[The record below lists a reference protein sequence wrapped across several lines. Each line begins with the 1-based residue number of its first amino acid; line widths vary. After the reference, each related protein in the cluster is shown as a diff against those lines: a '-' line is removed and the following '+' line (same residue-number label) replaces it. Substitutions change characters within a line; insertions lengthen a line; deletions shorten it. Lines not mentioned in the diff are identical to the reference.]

1 MEVAYMLKTAK
12 RCMAFGVAAVMA
24 VSFVGCKNSSN
35 KKEETE
41 QVKAETLSYEN
52 KLFDTSYVHTINV
65 EIADDDWEDLKA
77 NPTQKTKYQ
86 VDITIDG
93 ETINDVSFS
102 TKGNTSLSS
111 VSSDSDSDRYSFKVN
126 FGKYVENQTYY
137 GLNKLNLNN
146 IYADATDM
154 KDYISYKIFD
164 EAGVDSPLVSYVDIQ
179 INGEEFG
186 LYLAIEDI
194 SESYLNRTND
204 GEGEL
209 YKPETSSL
217 ANMGGGKGNIQPP
230 SDMEMP
236 DGMEF
241 PNDIQAPDNA
251 DSSENME
258 RPNGMQAP
266 DNADSSEGMERP
278 NGMQAPDNSDSS
290 ENMERPND
298 IQAPDNADSSENMER
313 PNDMKMPGGN
323 GFPNGDMFSDDNGAS
338 LKYTDDEV
346 SSYSDIFDNTIT
358 NSDEE
363 DWNKVIAALKSLS
376 EDDAESAVDTDEV
389 IRYFAAHNFVLN
401 YDSYTGNMLHNYYLY
416 ENDGKLSLLPWD
428 YNLAFGTFS
437 GGGEMGNGENATALI
452 NTGIDSPLSGA
463 DEADRPF
470 WKFIAS
476 DEDYL
481 EQYHKVYDEL
491 ISSFFE
497 SGKFE
502 SELERVYN
510 MIRPY
515 VEKDTSAFYTVDEF
529 DDAYETLNKF
539 CLLRA
544 ESIRK
549 QLSGELAS
557 ISDEQTA
564 SEQVDASDISIKTM
578 GMQNNKG
585 FDAPQMPGGMK
596 FPDNMTPPDNKGN
609 NIESAT

>member
-1 MEVAYMLKTAK
+1 MLKTAK

-65 EIADDDWEDLKA
+65 EIDDDDWEDLKA

-86 VDITIDG
+86 ADITIDG

-146 IYADATDM
+146 IYADATYM
-154 KDYISYKIFD
+154 KEYVSYKIFD

-217 ANMGGGKGNIQPP
+217 ANMGGGKGNMQPP
-230 SDMEMP
+230 SDMKMP
-236 DGMEF
+236 DGMER
-241 PNDIQAPDNA
+241 PNDMQTPDNA
-251 DSSENME
+251 DSSGGME
-258 RPNGMQAP
+258 RPNDMQAP
-266 DNADSSEGMERP
+266 DNADSSEGT
-278 NGMQAPDNSDSS
+278 
-290 ENMERPND
+290 
-298 IQAPDNADSSENMER
+298 ER

-358 NSDEE
+358 NSDED

-389 IRYFAAHNFVLN
+389 IRYFVAHNFVLN
-401 YDSYTGNMLHNYYLY
+401 YDSYTGNMLHNYFLY

-470 WKFIAS
+470 WEFIAS

-515 VEKDTSAFYTVDEF
+515 VEKDASAFYTVDEF

-609 NIESAT
+609 NIESTT

>member
-1 MEVAYMLKTAK
+1 MLKAAK

-52 KLFDTSYVHTINV
+52 KLFDTSYVHTINI

-86 VDITIDG
+86 ADITIDG

-146 IYADATDM
+146 IYADATYM
-154 KDYISYKIFD
+154 KEYVSYKIFD

-230 SDMEMP
+230 SDMKMP
-236 DGMEF
+236 DGMER
-241 PNDIQAPDNA
+241 PND
-251 DSSENME
+251 
-258 RPNGMQAP
+258 MQAP
-266 DNADSSEGMERP
+266 DNADSSG
-278 NGMQAPDNSDSS
+278 
-290 ENMERPND
+290 
-298 IQAPDNADSSENMER
+298 NMER

-358 NSDEE
+358 NSDED

-376 EDDAESAVDTDEV
+376 EDNAESAVDTDEV
-389 IRYFAAHNFVLN
+389 IRYFVAHNFVLN
-401 YDSYTGNMLHNYYLY
+401 YDSYTGNMLHNYFLY

-470 WKFIAS
+470 WEFIAS

-596 FPDNMTPPDNKGN
+596 FHDNMTPPDNKVN

>member
-1 MEVAYMLKTAK
+1 MEVAYMLKAAK

-52 KLFDTSYVHTINV
+52 KLFDTSYVHTINI

-86 VDITIDG
+86 ADITIDG

-146 IYADATDM
+146 IYADATYM
-154 KDYISYKIFD
+154 KEYVSYKIFD

-230 SDMEMP
+230 SDMKMP
-236 DGMEF
+236 DGMER
-241 PNDIQAPDNA
+241 PND
-251 DSSENME
+251 
-258 RPNGMQAP
+258 MQAP
-266 DNADSSEGMERP
+266 DNADSSG
-278 NGMQAPDNSDSS
+278 
-290 ENMERPND
+290 
-298 IQAPDNADSSENMER
+298 NMER

-358 NSDEE
+358 NSDED

-376 EDDAESAVDTDEV
+376 EDNAESAVDTDEV
-389 IRYFAAHNFVLN
+389 IRYFVAHNFVLN
-401 YDSYTGNMLHNYYLY
+401 YDSYTGNMLHNYFLY

-470 WKFIAS
+470 WEFIAS

-596 FPDNMTPPDNKGN
+596 FPDNMTPPDNKVN

>member
-1 MEVAYMLKTAK
+1 MEVAYMLKAAK

-52 KLFDTSYVHTINV
+52 KLFDTSYVHTINI

-86 VDITIDG
+86 ADITIDG

-146 IYADATDM
+146 IYADATYM
-154 KDYISYKIFD
+154 KEYVSYKIFD

-217 ANMGGGKGNIQPP
+217 ANMGGGKGNMQPP
-230 SDMEMP
+230 SDMKMP
-236 DGMEF
+236 DGMER
-241 PNDIQAPDNA
+241 PNDMQTPDNA
-251 DSSENME
+251 DSSGGME
-258 RPNGMQAP
+258 RPNDMQAP
-266 DNADSSEGMERP
+266 DNADSSEGT
-278 NGMQAPDNSDSS
+278 
-290 ENMERPND
+290 
-298 IQAPDNADSSENMER
+298 ER

-358 NSDEE
+358 NSDKD

-389 IRYFAAHNFVLN
+389 IRYFVAHNFVLN
-401 YDSYTGNMLHNYYLY
+401 YDSYTGNMLHNYFLY

-470 WKFIAS
+470 WEFIAS

-596 FPDNMTPPDNKGN
+596 FPDNMTPPDNKVN

>member
-1 MEVAYMLKTAK
+1 MLKTAK

-137 GLNKLNLNN
+137 GLNMLNLNN

-258 RPNGMQAP
+258 RPN
-266 DNADSSEGMERP
+266 
-278 NGMQAPDNSDSS
+278 
-290 ENMERPND
+290 
-298 IQAPDNADSSENMER
+298 
-313 PNDMKMPGGN
+313 DMKMPGGN

-401 YDSYTGNMLHNYYLY
+401 YDSYTGNMLHNYFLY

-470 WKFIAS
+470 WEFIAS

>member
-52 KLFDTSYVHTINV
+52 KLFDTSYVHTINI
-65 EIADDDWEDLKA
+65 EIDDDDWEDLKA

-146 IYADATDM
+146 IYADATYM

-164 EAGVDSPLVSYVDIQ
+164 ETGVDSPLVSYVDIQ

-217 ANMGGGKGNIQPP
+217 ANMGGGKGNMQPP
-230 SDMEMP
+230 SDMKMP
-236 DGMEF
+236 DGMERS
-241 PNDIQAPDNA
+241 NDMQTPDNA
-251 DSSENME
+251 DSSEGTE
-258 RPNGMQAP
+258 RPNDMQAP
-266 DNADSSEGMERP
+266 DNADSSG
-278 NGMQAPDNSDSS
+278 
-290 ENMERPND
+290 
-298 IQAPDNADSSENMER
+298 NMER

-358 NSDEE
+358 NSDED

-389 IRYFAAHNFVLN
+389 IRYFVAHNFVLN
-401 YDSYTGNMLHNYYLY
+401 YDSYTGNMLHNYFLY

-470 WKFIAS
+470 WEFIAS

-596 FPDNMTPPDNKGN
+596 FPDNMTPPDNKVN

>member
-1 MEVAYMLKTAK
+1 MLKAAK

-86 VDITIDG
+86 ADITIDG
-93 ETINDVSFS
+93 ETISDVSFS

-146 IYADATDM
+146 IYADATYM

-217 ANMGGGKGNIQPP
+217 ANMGGGKGNMQPP

-241 PNDIQAPDNA
+241 PNDIQAPDNS
-251 DSSENME
+251 DSS
-258 RPNGMQAP
+258 G
-266 DNADSSEGMERP
+266 GMERP
-278 NGMQAPDNSDSS
+278 NDMQT
-290 ENMERPND
+290 
-298 IQAPDNADSSENMER
+298 PDNADSSENMER

-358 NSDEE
+358 NSDED

-376 EDDAESAVDTDEV
+376 EDNAESAVDTDEV

-401 YDSYTGNMLHNYYLY
+401 YDSYTGNMLHNYFLY

-437 GGGEMGNGENATALI
+437 GGGEMENGENATALI

-470 WKFIAS
+470 WEYIAS

-596 FPDNMTPPDNKGN
+596 FPDNMTPPDNKVN

>member
-1 MEVAYMLKTAK
+1 MLKTAK

-146 IYADATDM
+146 IYADATYM

-217 ANMGGGKGNIQPP
+217 ANMGGGKGNMQPP

-251 DSSENME
+251 DSSE
-258 RPNGMQAP
+258 G
-266 DNADSSEGMERP
+266 
-278 NGMQAPDNSDSS
+278 
-290 ENMERPND
+290 
-298 IQAPDNADSSENMER
+298 MER

-358 NSDEE
+358 NSDED

-376 EDDAESAVDTDEV
+376 EDNAESAVDTDEV

-470 WKFIAS
+470 WEFIAS

>member
-1 MEVAYMLKTAK
+1 MEVAYMLKAAK

-86 VDITIDG
+86 ADITIDG

-146 IYADATDM
+146 IYADATYM

-217 ANMGGGKGNIQPP
+217 ANMGGGKGNMQPP
-230 SDMEMP
+230 SDMKMP
-236 DGMEF
+236 DGMERS
-241 PNDIQAPDNA
+241 NDMQTPDNA
-251 DSSENME
+251 DSSEGTE
-258 RPNGMQAP
+258 RPNDMQAP
-266 DNADSSEGMERP
+266 DNADSSG
-278 NGMQAPDNSDSS
+278 
-290 ENMERPND
+290 
-298 IQAPDNADSSENMER
+298 NMER

-358 NSDEE
+358 NSDED

-497 SGKFE
+497 SGRFE

>member
-1 MEVAYMLKTAK
+1 MLKAAK

-86 VDITIDG
+86 ADITIDG

-146 IYADATDM
+146 IYADATYM

-217 ANMGGGKGNIQPP
+217 ANMGGGKGNMQPP
-230 SDMEMP
+230 SDMKMP
-236 DGMEF
+236 DGMERS
-241 PNDIQAPDNA
+241 NDMQTPDNA
-251 DSSENME
+251 DSSEGTE
-258 RPNGMQAP
+258 RPNDMQAP
-266 DNADSSEGMERP
+266 DNADSSG
-278 NGMQAPDNSDSS
+278 
-290 ENMERPND
+290 
-298 IQAPDNADSSENMER
+298 NMER

-358 NSDEE
+358 NSDED

-497 SGKFE
+497 SGRFE

>member
-258 RPNGMQAP
+258 RPN
-266 DNADSSEGMERP
+266 
-278 NGMQAPDNSDSS
+278 
-290 ENMERPND
+290 
-298 IQAPDNADSSENMER
+298 
-313 PNDMKMPGGN
+313 DMKMPGGN

-401 YDSYTGNMLHNYYLY
+401 YDSYTGNMLHNYFLY

-470 WKFIAS
+470 WEFIAS

>member
-1 MEVAYMLKTAK
+1 MLKAAK

-86 VDITIDG
+86 ADITIDG

-146 IYADATDM
+146 IYADATYM

-217 ANMGGGKGNIQPP
+217 ANMGGGKGNMQPP
-230 SDMEMP
+230 SDMKMP
-236 DGMEF
+236 DGMER
-241 PNDIQAPDNA
+241 PNDMQTPDNA
-251 DSSENME
+251 DSSGGME
-258 RPNGMQAP
+258 RPNDMQAP
-266 DNADSSEGMERP
+266 DNADSSEG
-278 NGMQAPDNSDSS
+278 
-290 ENMERPND
+290 
-298 IQAPDNADSSENMER
+298 MER

-358 NSDEE
+358 NSDED

-389 IRYFAAHNFVLN
+389 IRYFVAHNFVLN
-401 YDSYTGNMLHNYYLY
+401 YDSYTGNMLHNYFLY

-470 WKFIAS
+470 WEFIAS

-596 FPDNMTPPDNKGN
+596 FPDNMTPPDNKVN

>member
-1 MEVAYMLKTAK
+1 MLKTAK

-146 IYADATDM
+146 IYADATYM
-154 KDYISYKIFD
+154 KEYVSYKIFD

-217 ANMGGGKGNIQPP
+217 ANMGGGKGNMQPP
-230 SDMEMP
+230 SDMKMP
-236 DGMEF
+236 DGMER
-241 PNDIQAPDNA
+241 PNDMQTPDNA
-251 DSSENME
+251 DSSGGME
-258 RPNGMQAP
+258 RPNDMQAP
-266 DNADSSEGMERP
+266 DNADSSEGT
-278 NGMQAPDNSDSS
+278 
-290 ENMERPND
+290 
-298 IQAPDNADSSENMER
+298 ER

-358 NSDEE
+358 NSDED

-376 EDDAESAVDTDEV
+376 EDNAESAVDTDEV
-389 IRYFAAHNFVLN
+389 IRYFVAHNFVLN
-401 YDSYTGNMLHNYYLY
+401 YDSYTGNMLHNYFLY

-470 WKFIAS
+470 WEFIAS

-585 FDAPQMPGGMK
+585 FDAPQMPRGMK
-596 FPDNMTPPDNKGN
+596 FPDNMTPPDNKVN

>member
-1 MEVAYMLKTAK
+1 MLKTAK

-258 RPNGMQAP
+258 RPN
-266 DNADSSEGMERP
+266 
-278 NGMQAPDNSDSS
+278 
-290 ENMERPND
+290 
-298 IQAPDNADSSENMER
+298 
-313 PNDMKMPGGN
+313 DMKMPGGN

-401 YDSYTGNMLHNYYLY
+401 YDSYTGNMLHNYFLY

-470 WKFIAS
+470 WEFIAS

>member
-1 MEVAYMLKTAK
+1 MEVAYMLKAAK

-52 KLFDTSYVHTINV
+52 KLFDTSYVHTINI

-86 VDITIDG
+86 ADITIDG

-146 IYADATDM
+146 IYADATYM

-217 ANMGGGKGNIQPP
+217 ANMGGGKGNMQPP
-230 SDMEMP
+230 SDMKMP
-236 DGMEF
+236 DGMERS
-241 PNDIQAPDNA
+241 NDMQTPDNA
-251 DSSENME
+251 DSSEGTE
-258 RPNGMQAP
+258 RPNDMQAP
-266 DNADSSEGMERP
+266 DNADSSG
-278 NGMQAPDNSDSS
+278 
-290 ENMERPND
+290 
-298 IQAPDNADSSENMER
+298 NMER

-358 NSDEE
+358 NSDED

-389 IRYFAAHNFVLN
+389 IRYFVAHNFVLN
-401 YDSYTGNMLHNYYLY
+401 YDSYTGNMLHNYFLY

-470 WKFIAS
+470 WEFIAS

-609 NIESAT
+609 NIESTT

>member
-1 MEVAYMLKTAK
+1 MEVAYMLKAAK
-12 RCMAFGVAAVMA
+12 RCMAFGLAAVMA

-86 VDITIDG
+86 ADITIDG

-146 IYADATDM
+146 IYADATYM
-154 KDYISYKIFD
+154 KEYVSYKIFD

-217 ANMGGGKGNIQPP
+217 ANMGGGKGNMQPP
-230 SDMEMP
+230 SDMKMP
-236 DGMEF
+236 DGME
-241 PNDIQAPDNA
+241 
-251 DSSENME
+251 
-258 RPNGMQAP
+258 
-266 DNADSSEGMERP
+266 
-278 NGMQAPDNSDSS
+278 
-290 ENMERPND
+290 RPND
-298 IQAPDNADSSENMER
+298 MQAPDNADSSENMER

-358 NSDEE
+358 NSDED

-401 YDSYTGNMLHNYYLY
+401 YDSYTGNMLHNYFLY

-470 WKFIAS
+470 WEFIAS

-497 SGKFE
+497 SGRFE

-609 NIESAT
+609 NIESTT

>member
-1 MEVAYMLKTAK
+1 MLKAAK

-35 KKEETE
+35 KKKETE

-52 KLFDTSYVHTINV
+52 KLFDTSYVHTINI

-146 IYADATDM
+146 IYADATYM
-154 KDYISYKIFD
+154 KEYVSYKIFD

-217 ANMGGGKGNIQPP
+217 ANMGGGKGNMQPP
-230 SDMEMP
+230 SDMKMP
-236 DGMEF
+236 DGMER
-241 PNDIQAPDNA
+241 PNDMQTPDNA
-251 DSSENME
+251 DSSGGME
-258 RPNGMQAP
+258 RPNDMQAP
-266 DNADSSEGMERP
+266 DNADSSEGT
-278 NGMQAPDNSDSS
+278 
-290 ENMERPND
+290 ERPND
-298 IQAPDNADSSENMER
+298 MQAPDNADSSGNMER

-358 NSDEE
+358 NSDED

-389 IRYFAAHNFVLN
+389 IRYFVAHNFVLN
-401 YDSYTGNMLHNYYLY
+401 YDSYTGNMLHNYFLY

-470 WKFIAS
+470 WEFIAS

-596 FPDNMTPPDNKGN
+596 FPDNMTPPDNKVN

>member
-1 MEVAYMLKTAK
+1 MLKAAK

-86 VDITIDG
+86 ADITIDG

-146 IYADATDM
+146 IYADATYM
-154 KDYISYKIFD
+154 KEYVSYKIFD

-217 ANMGGGKGNIQPP
+217 ANMGGGKGNMQPP
-230 SDMEMP
+230 SDMKMP
-236 DGMEF
+236 DGMER
-241 PNDIQAPDNA
+241 PNDMQTPDNA
-251 DSSENME
+251 DSSGGME
-258 RPNGMQAP
+258 RPNDMQAP
-266 DNADSSEGMERP
+266 DNADSSEGT
-278 NGMQAPDNSDSS
+278 
-290 ENMERPND
+290 
-298 IQAPDNADSSENMER
+298 ER

-358 NSDEE
+358 NSDED

-376 EDDAESAVDTDEV
+376 EDNAESAVDTDEV
-389 IRYFAAHNFVLN
+389 IRYFVAHNFVLN
-401 YDSYTGNMLHNYYLY
+401 YDSYTGNMLHNYFLY

-470 WKFIAS
+470 WEFIAS

-585 FDAPQMPGGMK
+585 FDAPQMPRGMK
-596 FPDNMTPPDNKGN
+596 FPDNMTPPDNKVN

>member
-1 MEVAYMLKTAK
+1 MLKAAK

-52 KLFDTSYVHTINV
+52 KLFDTSYVHTINI

-86 VDITIDG
+86 ADITIDG

-146 IYADATDM
+146 IYADATYM

-217 ANMGGGKGNIQPP
+217 ANMGGGKGNMQPP
-230 SDMEMP
+230 SDMKMP
-236 DGMEF
+236 DGMERS
-241 PNDIQAPDNA
+241 NDMQTPDNA
-251 DSSENME
+251 DSSEGTE
-258 RPNGMQAP
+258 RPNDMQAP
-266 DNADSSEGMERP
+266 DNADSSG
-278 NGMQAPDNSDSS
+278 
-290 ENMERPND
+290 
-298 IQAPDNADSSENMER
+298 NMER

-358 NSDEE
+358 NSDED

-389 IRYFAAHNFVLN
+389 IRYFVAHNFVLN
-401 YDSYTGNMLHNYYLY
+401 YDSYTGNMLHNYFLY

-470 WKFIAS
+470 WEFIAS

-609 NIESAT
+609 NIESTT

>member
-1 MEVAYMLKTAK
+1 MLKAAK
-12 RCMAFGVAAVMA
+12 RCMAFGLAAVMA

-52 KLFDTSYVHTINV
+52 KLFDTSYVHTINI

-86 VDITIDG
+86 ADITIDG

-146 IYADATDM
+146 IYADATYM
-154 KDYISYKIFD
+154 KEYVSYKIFD

-217 ANMGGGKGNIQPP
+217 ANMGGGKGNMQPP
-230 SDMEMP
+230 SDMKMP
-236 DGMEF
+236 DGME
-241 PNDIQAPDNA
+241 
-251 DSSENME
+251 
-258 RPNGMQAP
+258 
-266 DNADSSEGMERP
+266 
-278 NGMQAPDNSDSS
+278 
-290 ENMERPND
+290 RPND
-298 IQAPDNADSSENMER
+298 MQAPDNADSSENMER

-358 NSDEE
+358 NSDED

-401 YDSYTGNMLHNYYLY
+401 YDSYTGNMLHNYFLY

-437 GGGEMGNGENATALI
+437 GGGEMENGENATALI

-470 WKFIAS
+470 WEFIAS

-596 FPDNMTPPDNKGN
+596 FPDNMTPPDNKVN

>member
-1 MEVAYMLKTAK
+1 MLKAAK

-86 VDITIDG
+86 ADITIDG

-146 IYADATDM
+146 IYADATYM

-217 ANMGGGKGNIQPP
+217 ANMGGGKGNMQPP
-230 SDMEMP
+230 SDMKMP
-236 DGMEF
+236 DGMERS
-241 PNDIQAPDNA
+241 NDMQTPDNA
-251 DSSENME
+251 DSSEGTE
-258 RPNGMQAP
+258 RPNDMQAP
-266 DNADSSEGMERP
+266 DNADSSG
-278 NGMQAPDNSDSS
+278 
-290 ENMERPND
+290 
-298 IQAPDNADSSENMER
+298 NMER

-358 NSDEE
+358 NSDED

-389 IRYFAAHNFVLN
+389 IRYFVAHNFVLN
-401 YDSYTGNMLHNYYLY
+401 YDSYTGNMLHNYFLY

-470 WKFIAS
+470 WEFIAS

-596 FPDNMTPPDNKGN
+596 FPDNMTPPDNKVN

>member
-1 MEVAYMLKTAK
+1 MLKAAK

-86 VDITIDG
+86 ADITIDG

-146 IYADATDM
+146 IYADATYM

-217 ANMGGGKGNIQPP
+217 ANMGGGKGNMQPP
-230 SDMEMP
+230 SDMKMP
-236 DGMEF
+236 DGMER
-241 PNDIQAPDNA
+241 PNDMQTPDNA
-251 DSSENME
+251 DSSGGME
-258 RPNGMQAP
+258 RPNDMQAP
-266 DNADSSEGMERP
+266 DNADSSEGT
-278 NGMQAPDNSDSS
+278 
-290 ENMERPND
+290 
-298 IQAPDNADSSENMER
+298 ER

-358 NSDEE
+358 NSDED

-389 IRYFAAHNFVLN
+389 IRYFVAHNFVLN
-401 YDSYTGNMLHNYYLY
+401 YDSYTGNMLHNYFLY

-470 WKFIAS
+470 WEFIAS

-510 MIRPY
+510 MIRTY

-609 NIESAT
+609 NIESTT

>member
-1 MEVAYMLKTAK
+1 MLKAAK

-86 VDITIDG
+86 ADITIDG

-146 IYADATDM
+146 IYADATYM

-217 ANMGGGKGNIQPP
+217 ANMGGGKGNMQPP
-230 SDMEMP
+230 SDMKMP
-236 DGMEF
+236 DGMERS
-241 PNDIQAPDNA
+241 NDMQTPDNA
-251 DSSENME
+251 DSSEGTE
-258 RPNGMQAP
+258 RPNDMQAP
-266 DNADSSEGMERP
+266 DNADSSG
-278 NGMQAPDNSDSS
+278 
-290 ENMERPND
+290 
-298 IQAPDNADSSENMER
+298 NMER

-358 NSDEE
+358 NSDED

-389 IRYFAAHNFVLN
+389 IRYFVAHNFVLN
-401 YDSYTGNMLHNYYLY
+401 YDSYTGNMLHNYFLY

-470 WKFIAS
+470 WEFIAS

-596 FPDNMTPPDNKGN
+596 FPDNMTPPDNKVN
-609 NIESAT
+609 NSASAT

>member
-241 PNDIQAPDNA
+241 
-251 DSSENME
+251 
-258 RPNGMQAP
+258 
-266 DNADSSEGMERP
+266 
-278 NGMQAPDNSDSS
+278 
-290 ENMERPND
+290 PND

>member
-1 MEVAYMLKTAK
+1 MEVAYMLKAAK

-86 VDITIDG
+86 ADITIDG
-93 ETINDVSFS
+93 ETISDVSFS

-146 IYADATDM
+146 IYADATYM

-217 ANMGGGKGNIQPP
+217 ANMGGGKGNMQPP

-241 PNDIQAPDNA
+241 PNDIQAPDNS
-251 DSSENME
+251 DSS
-258 RPNGMQAP
+258 G
-266 DNADSSEGMERP
+266 GMERP
-278 NGMQAPDNSDSS
+278 NDMQT
-290 ENMERPND
+290 
-298 IQAPDNADSSENMER
+298 PDNADSSENMER

-358 NSDEE
+358 NSDED

-376 EDDAESAVDTDEV
+376 EDNAESAVDTDEV

-401 YDSYTGNMLHNYYLY
+401 YDSYTGNMLHNYFLY

-437 GGGEMGNGENATALI
+437 GGGEMENGENATALI

-470 WKFIAS
+470 WEYIAS

-596 FPDNMTPPDNKGN
+596 FPDNMTPPDNKVN

>member
-1 MEVAYMLKTAK
+1 MLKAAK

-86 VDITIDG
+86 ADITIDG

-146 IYADATDM
+146 IYADATYM
-154 KDYISYKIFD
+154 KEYVSYKIFD

-217 ANMGGGKGNIQPP
+217 ANMGGGKGNMQPP
-230 SDMEMP
+230 SDMKMP
-236 DGMEF
+236 DGMER
-241 PNDIQAPDNA
+241 PNDMQTPDNA
-251 DSSENME
+251 DSSGGME
-258 RPNGMQAP
+258 RPNDMQAP
-266 DNADSSEGMERP
+266 DNADSSEGT
-278 NGMQAPDNSDSS
+278 
-290 ENMERPND
+290 
-298 IQAPDNADSSENMER
+298 ER

-358 NSDEE
+358 NSDED

-376 EDDAESAVDTDEV
+376 EDNAESAVDTDEV
-389 IRYFAAHNFVLN
+389 IRYFVAHNFVLN
-401 YDSYTGNMLHNYYLY
+401 YDSYTGNMLHNYFLY

-470 WKFIAS
+470 WEFIAS

-596 FPDNMTPPDNKGN
+596 FPDNMTPPDNKVN

>member
-1 MEVAYMLKTAK
+1 M
-12 RCMAFGVAAVMA
+12 
-24 VSFVGCKNSSN
+24 
-35 KKEETE
+35 
-41 QVKAETLSYEN
+41 
-52 KLFDTSYVHTINV
+52 
-65 EIADDDWEDLKA
+65 
-77 NPTQKTKYQ
+77 
-86 VDITIDG
+86 
-93 ETINDVSFS
+93 
-102 TKGNTSLSS
+102 
-111 VSSDSDSDRYSFKVN
+111 N

-278 NGMQAPDNSDSS
+278 N
-290 ENMERPND
+290 
-298 IQAPDNADSSENMER
+298 
-313 PNDMKMPGGN
+313 DMKMPGGN

-401 YDSYTGNMLHNYYLY
+401 YDSYTGNMLHNYFLY

-470 WKFIAS
+470 WEFIAS

>member
-1 MEVAYMLKTAK
+1 MLKAAK

-86 VDITIDG
+86 ADITIDG
-93 ETINDVSFS
+93 ETISDVSFS

-146 IYADATDM
+146 IYADATYM

-217 ANMGGGKGNIQPP
+217 ANMGGGKGNMQPP

-241 PNDIQAPDNA
+241 PNDIQAPDNS
-251 DSSENME
+251 DSSGGME
-258 RPNGMQAP
+258 RPNDMQAP
-266 DNADSSEGMERP
+266 DNADSSEG
-278 NGMQAPDNSDSS
+278 
-290 ENMERPND
+290 
-298 IQAPDNADSSENMER
+298 MER

-497 SGKFE
+497 SGRFE

-585 FDAPQMPGGMK
+585 FDAPQMPGEMK
-596 FPDNMTPPDNKGN
+596 FPDNMTPPDNKVN

>member
-1 MEVAYMLKTAK
+1 MLKAAK

-86 VDITIDG
+86 ADITIDG

-146 IYADATDM
+146 IYADATYM

-217 ANMGGGKGNIQPP
+217 ANMGGGKGNMQPP
-230 SDMEMP
+230 SDMKMP
-236 DGMEF
+236 DGMERS
-241 PNDIQAPDNA
+241 NDMQTPDNA
-251 DSSENME
+251 DSSEGTE
-258 RPNGMQAP
+258 RPNDMQAP
-266 DNADSSEGMERP
+266 DNADSSG
-278 NGMQAPDNSDSS
+278 
-290 ENMERPND
+290 
-298 IQAPDNADSSENMER
+298 NMER

-358 NSDEE
+358 NSDED

-389 IRYFAAHNFVLN
+389 IRYFVAHNFVLN
-401 YDSYTGNMLHNYYLY
+401 YDSYTGNMLHNYFLY
-416 ENDGKLSLLPWD
+416 ENDEKLSLLPWD

-470 WKFIAS
+470 WEFIAS

-596 FPDNMTPPDNKGN
+596 FPDNMTPPDNKVN

>member
-1 MEVAYMLKTAK
+1 MEVAYMLKAAK

-86 VDITIDG
+86 ADITIDG

-146 IYADATDM
+146 IYADATYM

-217 ANMGGGKGNIQPP
+217 ANMGGGKGNMQPP
-230 SDMEMP
+230 SDMKMP
-236 DGMEF
+236 DGMERS
-241 PNDIQAPDNA
+241 NDMQTPDNA
-251 DSSENME
+251 DSSEGTE
-258 RPNGMQAP
+258 RPNDMQAP
-266 DNADSSEGMERP
+266 DNADSSG
-278 NGMQAPDNSDSS
+278 
-290 ENMERPND
+290 
-298 IQAPDNADSSENMER
+298 NMER

-358 NSDEE
+358 NSDED

-389 IRYFAAHNFVLN
+389 IRYFVAHNFVLN
-401 YDSYTGNMLHNYYLY
+401 YDSYTGNMLHNYFLY

-470 WKFIAS
+470 WEFIAS

-515 VEKDTSAFYTVDEF
+515 VEKNTSAFYTVDEF

-609 NIESAT
+609 NIESTT